1 MKRDKFNMID
11 ELDEKDQELVGDISL
26 LGATALTDIGH
37 VNAMRGV
44 MFTSHLKQFTN
55 LINPEFPYVFTN
67 AENTVGKYS
76 SGYKKMKHTS
86 TVFGRAMKYDGI
98 SDKPYFG
105 VVFFKDEENKQFTMV
120 ERKDHENLTEIYG
133 YMMNNEVLDSLEVGD
148 TVEKGTVVC
157 KSTSYDEN
165 MNYSYGINVPF
176 MYCLDAQTTED
187 AAVISESLAKKLVS
201 PVIKTYKIPINDN
214 HYLLNLYGDEKHYK
228 PFPSIGEEVKNN
240 VILARRTLINNQI
253 LSDFKSSSLQR
264 INYASDELTHGD
276 GVVADI
282 SVYCNNEEIK
292 RNSFNSELIDMFEAE
307 TKYYED
313 IVDICEEMQEY
324 CDNDGY
330 KMHPDIVHLM
340 SRAKTY
346 LNRDY
351 KWKEGDGVFSNIV
364 MTVTTVKLVPA
375 YIGQKIT
382 GRYGNKSV
390 ISEIRP
396 DYLMPHRE
404 DGTRIDLLLNEL
416 AIINRTTSA
425 PLIENSVTFIC
436 ERIQQHAATLKTR
449 REKEDIIFDII
460 KMFNTRQEQ
469 EMHAAYI
476 KMNESEKDAFI
487 DSCINDHIYIH
498 LQPLSPDQNMFFCI
512 SDIYAKYGDILKPYD
527 IYVYKYGRWIKSF
540 QPVYAGQQYI
550 MKLKQTSEKGFIARN
565 TGEVNMEGL
574 PEKSHAHKNGSA
586 EVSGNT
592 VRFGEFE
599 TYEFKVA
606 MPSHDIAE
614 FFALYRSSVKGRR
627 DLASSL
633 LEEPGKFQ
641 FDESYNSR
649 VNEIFGVFL
658 KSLGVRINF
667 MDDDMTLDE
676 YDDNEVS
683 EHHIGRETFLC
694 TDWEFWKAEQR
705 HNIEKELLDENGIMD
720 DAELQAEIERR
731 MNELI
736 FNEFS
741 VT

>member
-11 ELDEKDQELVGDISL
+11 ELDQKDRELAGDISI

-37 VNAMRGV
+37 VNAMRGL

-55 LINPEFPYVFTN
+55 LIEPEFPYVFTN
-67 AENTVGKYS
+67 AENTVGKFS
-76 SGYKKMKHTS
+76 SGYKRMKHTCA
-86 TVFGRAMKYDGI
+86 VVGKVMKYEELTDE
-98 SDKPYFG
+98 PCFG
-105 VVFFKDEENKQFTMV
+105 VVFFRDDESKEFIMV
-120 ERKDHENLTEIYG
+120 ERKDHTNLTEVYG
-133 YMMNNEVLDSLEVGD
+133 YKMQNDTLDSLQVGD
-148 TVEKGTVVC
+148 TVKSGTVVC

-187 AAVISESLAKKLVS
+187 AAVISETLAKRLVS
-201 PVIKTYKIPINDN
+201 PFIKTYKVPINDN
-214 HYLLNLYGDEKHYK
+214 HYLLNLYGDDKHYK
-228 PFPSIGEEVKNN
+228 PFPSIGEPIKDN
-240 VILARRTLINNQI
+240 VILAKRTLINNQI
-253 LSDFKSSSLQR
+253 LSDFKSASLQR
-264 INYASDELTHGD
+264 INYGSDDLIHGE
-276 GVVADI
+276 GIVADI
-282 SVYCNNEEIK
+282 SVYCNNDDIK
-292 RNSFNSELIDMFEAE
+292 RNSFNSELLDMFEAE
-307 TKYYED
+307 TRYYEE
-313 IVDICEEMQEY
+313 IVALCDEMQEY
-324 CDNDGY
+324 CEREGY
-330 KMHPDIVHLM
+330 KLHPDIVHLM

-364 MTVTTVKLVPA
+364 MTITTINLVPA
-375 YIGQKIT
+375 YVGQKIT

-396 DYLMPHRE
+396 DYLMPHRD
-404 DGTRIDLLLNEL
+404 DGTTIHLLLNEL

-425 PLIENSVTFIC
+425 PLYENSITFIC

-449 REKEDIIFDII
+449 KEKEIIIFDII
-460 KMFNTRQEQ
+460 KMLNAKQEA
-469 EMHAAYI
+469 EMHKLYNQ
-476 KMNESEKDAFI
+476 MSDDEKDDFI
-487 DSCINDHIYIH
+487 NSCIEDHIYIH
-498 LQPLSPDQNMFFCI
+498 LRPLSDEQNLFFSI
-512 SDIYAKYGDILKPYD
+512 RDIYAKYGDILKPYD

-565 TGEVNMEGL
+565 TGEVNIEGL

-627 DLASSL
+627 DLAASL

-641 FDESYNSR
+641 FDESYDSR

-667 MDDDMTLDE
+667 IDDDLTLEEHDDCEISE
-676 YDDNEVS
+676 Y
-683 EHHIGRETFLC
+683 HIDKDVYLC
-694 TDWEFWKAEQR
+694 TEWEFVKIVHRLE
-705 HNIEKELLDENGIMD
+705 IEKEILDQCGFMD
-720 DAELQAEIERR
+720 ADELNAEVERR
-731 MNELI
+731 MNKWLSLDTSE
-736 FNEFS
+736 
-741 VT
+741 V